1 VTIEKTPLEGV
12 LLIQPRRFEDD
23 RGYFYESYN
32 RDRYGGLGLDIDF
45 VQDNVSLS
53 RRGVLR
59 GLHFQHPTAQSKL
72 VSVLAGEVYDVV
84 VDIRPDS
91 PTFGRSFG
99 TVLSER
105 SGRQMFIPEGF
116 AHGFVALSE
125 QAVFAYKCSRYYH
138 PEDEYTIRWDDGE
151 LAIEWPVAEP
161 LVSPKD
167 ADGRSFGEIRSL
179 LGL

>member
-32 RDRYGGLGLDIDF
+32 RDRYAGHGLEIDF

-59 GLHFQHPTAQSKL
+59 GLHFQHPRAQSKL

-116 AHGFVALSE
+116 AHGFVSLSE

-161 LVSPKD
+161 LVSQKD
-167 ADGRSFGEIRSL
+167 AEGRSFGEIRSL

>member
-32 RDRYGGLGLDIDF
+32 RDRYAGHGLEIDF
-45 VQDNVSLS
+45 VQDNMSLS

-59 GLHFQHPTAQSKL
+59 GLHFQHPRAQSKL

-105 SGRQMFIPEGF
+105 AGRQMFIPEGF
-116 AHGFVALSE
+116 AHGFVTLSE
-125 QAVFAYKCSRYYH
+125 DAVFAYKCSEYYH
-138 PEDEYTIRWDDGE
+138 PGDEYTLRWDDSE

-161 LVSPKD
+161 LVSQKD
-167 ADGRSFGEIRSL
+167 AEGRSFGEIRSL